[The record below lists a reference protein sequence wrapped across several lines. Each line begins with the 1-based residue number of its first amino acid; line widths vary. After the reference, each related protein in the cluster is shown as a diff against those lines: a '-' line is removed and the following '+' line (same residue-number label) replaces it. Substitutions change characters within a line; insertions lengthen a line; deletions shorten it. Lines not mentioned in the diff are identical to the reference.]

1 MKRNR
6 LKKCSHNL
14 LLIGID
20 PPVGEWRKQTMKR
33 TYEKEAAQFCE
44 YIRTLASKPDNL
56 DNLQSTQASKKSV
69 SAVSNI
75 FASSPA
81 LTPQK
86 WPQASSMTA
95 LQSCLMIAA
104 SAQRQTP

>member
-44 YIRTLASKPDNL
+44 YIRTLASSRTTWTICNPIFP
-56 DNLQSTQASKKSV
+56 
-69 SAVSNI
+69 NI
-75 FASSPA
+75 
-81 LTPQK
+81 LGTG
-86 WPQASSMTA
+86 
-95 LQSCLMIAA
+95 
-104 SAQRQTP
+104 

>member
-56 DNLQSTQASKKSV
+56 DNLQSYLSEHFEDWLKKY
-69 SAVSNI
+69 AYDPQNMAAEMRE
-75 FASSPA
+75 FAN
-81 LTPQK
+81 
-86 WPQASSMTA
+86 
-95 LQSCLMIAA
+95 MIV
-104 SAQRQTP
+104 

>member
-6 LKKCSHNL
+6 LKKCFHNL

-56 DNLQSTQASKKSV
+56 DNLQSYLSEHFGDWLKKY
-69 SAVSNI
+69 AYDPQNMAAEMRE
-75 FASSPA
+75 FAN
-81 LTPQK
+81 
-86 WPQASSMTA
+86 
-95 LQSCLMIAA
+95 MIV
-104 SAQRQTP
+104 